1 MNETP
6 AGAYELYATV
16 LDDQQSVLMM
26 RRCLQAVCRAAGV
39 QGSTLVRMATVLS
52 EAGQDLLG
60 AEGLSGR
67 LGLLATAGGLRVE
80 ARLAWSGARPLSRGV
95 AAAAE
100 RLLDRVA
107 VAPDGHGVVFAQQ
120 APATG
125 QHPDEVAA
133 ACRAALQTVD
143 GVDLGEVLRLQN
155 RNLLAAL
162 EESRSQQDELTRLNA
177 ELEDTNSGVVAM
189 YSELAREL
197 EETNSG
203 VVALYAELEDKS
215 RQLREASE
223 SKTRFWAN
231 VSHELRSPINSV
243 IALARLLL
251 APESDRLTDE
261 QRQQITMISAS
272 GTTMLALVEEL
283 LDVAKAESGRIDP
296 HWAPVDLRTLL
307 HLLRGT
313 MQGMTRPGVA
323 LRIADPRLPVELIS
337 DEVIL
342 TRVLRNILS
351 NALKFT
357 EHGEV
362 ELAVAAER
370 RDETDWFVLSV
381 RDTGVGIPEDQVEK
395 VFEEFYQ
402 VRGQHQRGRAG
413 TGLGLP
419 YARRLTSILGGRL
432 TLTSRPGHGTLV
444 TVELPAGPPGPTP
457 LATADRT
464 AAEDGSDAPPARR
477 PFASVVLVDDD
488 PASLAALRP
497 LLCELADQHTEINDS
512 TRAMDTIRHLR
523 PDAVVVDLMMP
534 APDGYALLAALD
546 ADPGTAAL
554 PVVVLSSADPHEVD
568 QARLRGRTILPKA
581 HLTAAA
587 LTAALTA
594 GRGAGGEESAGAPTV
609 DKDAD
614 QP

>member
-1 MNETP
+1 MTGAP
-6 AGAYELYATV
+6 VAYELYATA
-16 LDDQQSVLMM
+16 LEDQQSVLMM

-39 QGSTLVRMATVLS
+39 RGSALVRMATVLS

-60 AEGLSGR
+60 AEGLNGR
-67 LGLLATAGGLRVE
+67 LDLVAATGGLRVE
-80 ARLAWSGARPLSRGV
+80 ARLAWGGPRPLSRGV

-100 RLLDRVA
+100 RLLDTVTVA
-107 VAPDGHGVVFAQQ
+107 ADGHGVVFAQRTSAQ
-120 APATG
+120 G
-125 QHPDEVAA
+125 SPDETAA
-133 ACRAALQTVD
+133 ACRLALRTVD

-162 EESRSQQDELTRLNA
+162 EESRSQQEELTRLNA
-177 ELEDTNSGVVAM
+177 ELEETNSGVVAM

-231 VSHELRSPINSV
+231 VSHELRSPVNSV
-243 IALARLLL
+243 IALTRLLL

-283 LDVAKAESGRIDP
+283 LDVAKAESGRLDP

-313 MQGMTRPGVA
+313 MQGMTRAGVT
-323 LRIADPRLPVELIS
+323 LRIADPHLPVQLIS

-357 EHGEV
+357 ENGEV
-362 ELAVAAER
+362 DLEVAAER
-370 RDETDWFVLSV
+370 RDDADWFVLSV
-381 RDTGVGIPEDQVEK
+381 RDTGVGIPQDQVER

-432 TLTSRPGHGTLV
+432 TLTSRPGHGTRV
-444 TVELPAGPPGPTP
+444 TVELPARPPVTEP
-457 LATADRT
+457 
-464 AAEDGSDAPPARR
+464 AADAPAAPR
-477 PFASVVLVDDD
+477 PRHAFASAVVIDDD
-488 PASLAALRP
+488 PASLTALRP
-497 LLCELADQHTEINDS
+497 VLRELAAQHTEISDS
-512 TRAMDTIRHLR
+512 RHAMDTIRRLR
-523 PDAVVVDLMMP
+523 PDAVLIDLMMP

-546 ADPGTAAL
+546 ADPATAHL
-554 PVVVLSSADPHEVD
+554 PVVVLTSADPHEID
-568 QARLRGRTILPKA
+568 HTRLRGRTILSKA

-587 LTAALTA
+587 LTAAL
-594 GRGAGGEESAGAPTV
+594 APTGEGSGEAPSP